1 MTTQELIAKW
11 KRSQLTERSA
21 AKQDFLD
28 LCELLGKPKPGA
40 ADPDGAWYTF
50 ARGVNTPGGGK
61 GGADVWMRQKFAWE
75 YKGKDRD
82 LPEAYKQLLR
92 YREDLEN
99 PPLLVVCDMDR
110 FEVHTNFTN
119 TVKRVYAFDLD
130 NFGEPENL
138 DVLLRLAASPGRY
151 LDRLPA
157 MDAPQWLHPATGPG
171 AGSD

>member
-21 AKQDFLD
+21 AQQYFLD
-28 LCELLGKPKPGA
+28 LCDLLGQAKPA
-40 ADPDGAWYTF
+40 APDPDGAWYTF
-50 ARGVNTPGGGK
+50 ERGVNKTGGGK
-61 GGADVWMRQKFAWE
+61 GWADVWMRQKFAWE

-99 PPLLVVCDMDR
+99 RPLLVVCDMDR

-119 TVKRVYAFDLD
+119 TPNRVYAFAL
-130 NFGEPENL
+130 NHPGTPYTL
-138 DVLLRLAASPGRY
+138 PVLRKPSTHHNALQP
-151 LDRLPA
+151 
-157 MDAPQWLHPATGPG
+157 
-171 AGSD
+171 